1 MRVEAMSEIQAS
13 PWLGE
18 VEVCDC
24 GIWSFSFP
32 FFIFWYIGLKVCNTL
47 ALSFCAARLFES
59 SLWLLILD
67 ESFLVAALP
76 PACCSISCFRKTRS
90 EESWEI
96 IAKSYRIM
104 INKAWKAS
112 GSSFGYIFD
121 V

>member
-76 PACCSISCFRKTRS
+76 PACLLLYQLFSQDKIGGVMGDHRK
-90 EESWEI
+90 I
-96 IAKSYRIM
+96 LQDNDK
-104 INKAWKAS
+104 
-112 GSSFGYIFD
+112 
-121 V
+121 